1 MTTYILIGLTL
12 IVVVLLA
19 LIFSRQQE
27 SVIRLESRL
36 ESLEKGQERTE
47 RGLRDEIA
55 KNREEL
61 GKNISELTRSNEE
74 KLEKIRGVVESQLKF
89 LQEDNNIKLERIRE
103 TVDEKLQSTLD
114 RRLGDSFKLVSERL
128 EKVHQGL
135 GEMQGLAAGV
145 GDLKRV
151 LTNVKT
157 RGTFGELQLEIL
169 LEQILTPEQYEK
181 NIPTKKGSRDP
192 VEFAVKLPGHDQE
205 PVYLPIDAKFPSEDY
220 QRLQNAQEAG
230 QAEAVE
236 QAGRALETR
245 VKAEAKNIRYKY
257 LDPPYTT
264 DFGILFLSTEGLYAE
279 ILRRP
284 GLSEI
289 LRRDYRVIITGPTT
303 CAALLNSLQMGFR
316 TLAVERRA
324 GEVWNL
330 LGTVKTEFG
339 KFGEILEKTNEKL
352 KQASKTIEDAASKSR
367 TIERKL
373 RHVQELPVDSPNDAL
388 PLAEESKDLTDF
400 AGESREGHRE

>member
-192 VEFAVKLPGHDQE
+192 VEFAVKLPGHDQQ

-220 QRLQNAQEAG
+220 QRLQNAQDAG

-245 VKAEAKNIRYKY
+245 VKAEAKNIRDKY

-373 RHVQELPVDSPNDAL
+373 RHVQELPVDSPKDAL
-388 PLAEESKDLTDF
+388 PLAEESKDLTDS
-400 AGESREGHRE
+400 AGESLEGHRE

>member
-12 IVVVLLA
+12 IVVILLA

-103 TVDEKLQSTLD
+103 TVDEKLQSTLE

-245 VKAEAKNIRYKY
+245 VKAEAKNIRDKY

-373 RHVQELPVDSPNDAL
+373 RHVQELPVDSPKDAL
-388 PLAEESKDLTDF
+388 PLAEEPKDLTDS